1 MKNQRSDPERDIS
14 IEEGKRTGISKI
26 ITHSNGNP

>member
-1 MKNQRSDPERDIS
+1 MKNQRSDPETDIS